1 MLGKLFYIVISA
13 LAVFSVSAAEP
24 DSKPN
29 VVYLLADD
37 LGWSDDSTHP
47 GGNIPTPGI
56 DRLFME
62 GVQVNNFMVWCVC
75 SSPRGSYDDKTR
87 RDGLPVP
94 PEMAFAAGRK
104 CQHEIIG
111 GRLPAFGDAWQTGYA
126 LFF

>member
-13 LAVFSVSAAEP
+13 LAVFSVSAAEH

-37 LGWSDDSTHP
+37 LGWIDVSTHP
-47 GGNIPTPGI
+47 GGNIPTRGI
-56 DRLFME
+56 DRLFKE
-62 GVQVNNFMVWCVC
+62 GVQVNNFVGWCVC
-75 SSPRGSYDDKTR
+75 SPTIGSYDDKTR
-87 RDGLPVP
+87 RDRLPVP

-104 CQHEIIG
+104 SQHEIIG
-111 GRLPAFGDAWQTGYA
+111 GRLPAFGDARQTGYA